1 MKNYI
6 NGNVRKIIYESSSS
20 PYKVGIFKV
29 RETNIEELNEYIDK
43 IISFTGSFNE
53 INMDLDYTF
62 YGSIVEHPKYG
73 AQFSVETYEIKEPND
88 NESLIIYLS
97 SGLFKGIGI
106 KTAKK
111 IVEKFGKD
119 TVNIIK
125 NDYKKLSLVHGVND
139 EKASKMHDKIMDNE
153 INQDYIIRLNALGFS
168 VKEAIDLINLYKS
181 NLFNVI
187 NDNIYELVEYISFDK
202 LDNIYLKD
210 NMEDSLIRIEALI
223 KHNIYNI
230 CNETGDTLVSKEEL
244 LIKMKSNFKTLFSLD
259 KFLLHL
265 NNLIKKNEII
275 EVKEMIALKS
285 FYDTESLIYNNIL
298 RLNNIKNNYDIERI
312 NIFISEYEK
321 RNSIELAKNQKEAII
336 ESIVNNFYIITGG
349 PGTGKTTIIKA
360 VVEILEDLEDY
371 ASDDIALLAPTGRS
385 AKRMAESVIFPA
397 STIHKYLKWNKE
409 TNDFQIN
416 ENNKSKNKVVIVDEA
431 SMIDIFLF
439 TSLLKGLPL
448 NVKLILVGDAN
459 QLPSIG
465 PGDVLNNLLSCDNIK
480 KKVLNEIYR
489 VKEGSYITYL
499 ANDIKNTKSF
509 DKFENYDDFKFIEA
523 SDEEIIPYLI
533 EICKSACRK
542 GIKPDNFQVLAPMYK
557 GYNGID
563 NLNRVMTDIFNPNK
577 NKVMINDIYY
587 SVGDKVI
594 QLVNDVE
601 NNVFNG
607 DIGYI
612 KEIEYAGKKLVVTID
627 YMGNYVEY
635 TSGEFDKFMLAY
647 AISIHKSQGSEY
659 DNVVVILAKG
669 FSRMFYNKLIYT
681 AVTRAKS
688 SLIIIGSVESLNKS
702 VSTLYATNRKTYL
715 KYINN

>member
-1 MKNYI
+1 
-6 NGNVRKIIYESSSS
+6 
-20 PYKVGIFKV
+20 
-29 RETNIEELNEYIDK
+29 
-43 IISFTGSFNE
+43 
-53 INMDLDYTF
+53 
-62 YGSIVEHPKYG
+62 
-73 AQFSVETYEIKEPND
+73 
-88 NESLIIYLS
+88 
-97 SGLFKGIGI
+97 
-106 KTAKK
+106 
-111 IVEKFGKD
+111 
-119 TVNIIK
+119 
-125 NDYKKLSLVHGVND
+125 
-139 EKASKMHDKIMDNE
+139 
-153 INQDYIIRLNALGFS
+153 
-168 VKEAIDLINLYKS
+168 
-181 NLFNVI
+181 
-187 NDNIYELVEYISFDK
+187 
-202 LDNIYLKD
+202 
-210 NMEDSLIRIEALI
+210 
-223 KHNIYNI
+223 
-230 CNETGDTLVSKEEL
+230 
-244 LIKMKSNFKTLFSLD
+244 MKSSFKTLFSLD

-312 NIFISEYEK
+312 NLFIFEYEK
-321 RNSIELAKNQKEAII
+321 RNNIELAKNQKEAII

-371 ASDDIALLAPTGRS
+371 VSDDIALLAPTGRS

-499 ANDIKNTKSF
+499 ANDIKNTKCF
-509 DKFENYDDFKFIEA
+509 DKFDNYDDFKFIEA
-523 SDEEIIPYLI
+523 SDEEIIPYLV

-557 GYNGID
+557 GFNGID

-577 NKVMINDIYY
+577 NKVMINDNYY

>member
-62 YGSIVEHPKYG
+62 YGNIVEHPKYG

-125 NDYKKLSLVHGVND
+125 NDYKKLSLVHGIND
-139 EKASKMHDKIMDNE
+139 EKAAKMHDKIMDNE

-202 LDNIYLKD
+202 LDAIYLKD

-223 KHNIYNI
+223 KHNIFNI

-244 LIKMKSNFKTLFSLD
+244 LIKMKSSFKTLFSLD

-312 NIFISEYEK
+312 NLFIFEYEK
-321 RNSIELAKNQKEAII
+321 RNNIELAKNQKEAII

-371 ASDDIALLAPTGRS
+371 VSDDIALLAPTGRS

-499 ANDIKNTKSF
+499 ANDIKNTKCF
-509 DKFENYDDFKFIEA
+509 DKFDNYDDFKFIEA
-523 SDEEIIPYLI
+523 SDEEIIPYLV

-557 GYNGID
+557 GFNGID

-577 NKVMINDIYY
+577 NKVMINDNYY